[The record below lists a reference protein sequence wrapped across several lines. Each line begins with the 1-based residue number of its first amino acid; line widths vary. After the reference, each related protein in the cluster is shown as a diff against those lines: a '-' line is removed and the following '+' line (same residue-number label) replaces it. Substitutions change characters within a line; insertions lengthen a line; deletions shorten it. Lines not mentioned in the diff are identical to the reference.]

1 MNINRMNRRLTAIL
15 AGIAVVLVG
24 GLLVVV
30 SSDGHASNDPVP
42 PGTPDT
48 TSAATPPS
56 PTEQGKPDKPDKPGK
71 PDDGKDQDL
80 TAAQVAFHDDFRKL
94 WEDHV
99 TWTRL
104 VIVNSAEDAP
114 GYTASANRL
123 LENQAD
129 IGDAINP
136 YYGNDADTQ
145 LTLLLNE
152 HINGAVKVLNAAKSG
167 NDADLQEATEA
178 WYANANEVA
187 DYLASL
193 NPDNWSQ
200 EELRAMMKD
209 HLDQT
214 LAEAAA
220 EFRGDYE
227 ASVNIYEEVHLHIL
241 EMSDVLSSG
250 IIQQFPQKFAD

>member
-1 MNINRMNRRLTAIL
+1 MDSFHRMDRRLAVLL
-15 AGIAVVLVG
+15 AGIAIGLVMG
-24 GLLVVV
+24 MIMMV
-30 SSDGHASNDPVP
+30 SSDGRASNDPVV

-56 PTEQGKPDKPDKPGK
+56 PTEQGKPDQPGK
-71 PDDGKDQDL
+71 PGKDQDL

-104 VIVNSAEDAP
+104 VIVNSAANAP
-114 GYTASANRL
+114 GYPASANRL
-123 LENQAD
+123 VENQTD
-129 IGDAINP
+129 IGDAIKP
-136 YYGNDADTQ
+136 YYGNDAGTQ

-152 HINGAVKVLNAAKSG
+152 HINGAVKVLDAVKSG
-167 NDADLQEATEA
+167 NGADLQNATEA
-178 WYANANEVA
+178 WYANADEIA
-187 DYLASL
+187 DFLAAA

-200 EELRAMMKD
+200 EDLRAMMKT

-214 LAEAAA
+214 LAEATA

-227 ASVNIYEEVHLHIL
+227 ASVNIYEEVHNHIL

-250 IIQQFPQKFAD
+250 IIAQFPEKFAD